1 MIDYGIFLMPVHN
14 PEKPPAPCYDEDMEL
29 LVRSVELGFSEF
41 WVGEHHF
48 M

>member
-1 MIDYGIFLMPVHN
+1 MIDYGMFLMPVHN
-14 PEKPPAPCYDEDMEL
+14 PEKPPAPCYDEDTEL

-41 WVGEHHF
+41 WVGEHHL

>member
-1 MIDYGIFLMPVHN
+1 MIDYGMFLMPVHN

-29 LVRSVELGFSEF
+29 LVRSVELGYSEF